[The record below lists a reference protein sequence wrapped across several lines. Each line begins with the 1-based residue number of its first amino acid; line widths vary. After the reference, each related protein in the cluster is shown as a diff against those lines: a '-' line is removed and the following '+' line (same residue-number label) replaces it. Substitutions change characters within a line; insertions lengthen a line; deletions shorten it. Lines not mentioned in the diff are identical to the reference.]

1 MTVNKY
7 KIKIS
12 PNDRYINIPI
22 QIDTDLL
29 GRDDLIDEFE
39 DETIE
44 KVINPIEDF
53 ELTRFAHKD
62 WVENNQLKSS
72 IEHKFFFYNREQ
84 DIGSISNTNNSVW
97 VNDYNFTNNPNY
109 IDTCFT
115 EADVYYNSNSFRNSF
130 FKLDLY
136 DTIDTETQKLYLT
149 IIIPTQ
155 QGKTRLSSTEPFVDS
170 SGPIQGPDLPDL
182 QPDSPSGARNASES
196 MSQKVYEDELNR
208 LIIEK
213 ENNPKKYET
222 TNIHNR
228 AYKAQLQYEL
238 DEVVRKVEESRNE
251 HKKDSLTTTT
261 PLITPS
267 ITPSLSSTIPSDVN
281 LLFDSYEVT
290 FANCNSE
297 TLTKYISVN
306 LWNTFFNWPTYG
318 YSTNFD
324 FVCYEITSANT
335 STIIP
340 DPPLSDYI
348 QSSYGFVNNDC
359 GCITPTPTPTNSVT
373 PTTGPSP
380 TPTQTPTTSP
390 PPPPTPSAS
399 YIPAEDE
406 GNVNNNPNG
415 IGSGGTPSLVTA
427 PANAQIKIPDF
438 ILDYVGDKEGYFI
451 YWLKN
456 PNYLVINDFYMSA
469 KFFNAKTGQFI
480 RMMNQPQNS
489 IPTRYNF
496 NNADYFYYK
505 ISMDYDNYEYEVN
518 NTQSNQRVGTSLNEI
533 KWYEYVNPS

>member
-84 DIGSISNTNNSVW
+84 DIGSISNTNSSVW

-136 DTIDTETQKLYLT
+136 DTTDTETQKLYLT

-182 QPDSPSGARNASES
+182 QPDSPSGARNASER

-290 FANCNSE
+290 FVNCNSE

-373 PTTGPSP
+373 STPRPTLTP
-380 TPTQTPTTSP
+380 TPTPTTSP
-390 PPPPTPSAS
+390 PPAPTPTAS

-505 ISMDYDNYEYEVN
+505 ILMDYDNYEYEVN

>member
-84 DIGSISNTNNSVW
+84 DIGSISNTNSSVW

-136 DTIDTETQKLYLT
+136 DTTDTETQKLYLT

-182 QPDSPSGARNASES
+182 QPDSPSGARNASER

-228 AYKAQLQYEL
+228 AYKVQLQYEL

-290 FANCNSE
+290 FVNCNSE

-373 PTTGPSP
+373 STPRPTLTP
-380 TPTQTPTTSP
+380 TPTPTTSP
-390 PPPPTPSAS
+390 PPAPTPTAS

-505 ISMDYDNYEYEVN
+505 ILMDYDNYEYEVN

>member
-84 DIGSISNTNNSVW
+84 DIGSISNTNSSVW

-182 QPDSPSGARNASES
+182 QPDSPSGARNASER

-228 AYKAQLQYEL
+228 AYKVQLQYEL

-290 FANCNSE
+290 FVNCNSE

-373 PTTGPSP
+373 STPRPTLTP
-380 TPTQTPTTSP
+380 TPTPTTSP
-390 PPPPTPSAS
+390 PPAPTPTAS

-505 ISMDYDNYEYEVN
+505 ILMDYDNYEYEVN

>member
-84 DIGSISNTNNSVW
+84 DIGSISNTNSSVW

-182 QPDSPSGARNASES
+182 QPDSPSGARNASER

-290 FANCNSE
+290 FVNCNSE

-373 PTTGPSP
+373 STPRPTLTP
-380 TPTQTPTTSP
+380 TPTPTTSP
-390 PPPPTPSAS
+390 PPAPTPTAS

-505 ISMDYDNYEYEVN
+505 ILMDYDNYEYEVN

>member
-84 DIGSISNTNNSVW
+84 DIGSISNTNSSVW

-182 QPDSPSGARNASES
+182 QPDSPSGARNASER

-228 AYKAQLQYEL
+228 AHKAQLQYEL

-290 FANCNSE
+290 FVNCNSE

-306 LWNTFFNWPTYG
+306 LWNNFFDWPTYG

-324 FVCYEITSANT
+324 SVCYEITSANT

-373 PTTGPSP
+373 STPPPTLTP
-380 TPTQTPTTSP
+380 TPTPTTSP
-390 PPPPTPSAS
+390 PPAPTPTAS

-505 ISMDYDNYEYEVN
+505 ILMDYDNYEYEVN

>member
-84 DIGSISNTNNSVW
+84 DIGSISNTNSSVW

-182 QPDSPSGARNASES
+182 QPDSPSGARNASER

-228 AYKAQLQYEL
+228 AHKAQLQYEL

-290 FANCNSE
+290 FVNCNSE

-373 PTTGPSP
+373 STPRPTLTP
-380 TPTQTPTTSP
+380 TPTPTTSP
-390 PPPPTPSAS
+390 PPAPTPTAS

-505 ISMDYDNYEYEVN
+505 ILMDYDNYEYEVN